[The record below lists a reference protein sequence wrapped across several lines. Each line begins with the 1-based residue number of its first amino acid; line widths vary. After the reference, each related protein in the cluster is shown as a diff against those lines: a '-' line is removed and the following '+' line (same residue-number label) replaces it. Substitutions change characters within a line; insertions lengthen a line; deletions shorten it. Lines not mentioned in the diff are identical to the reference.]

1 MVDTSQRFYL
11 QWYSDDGPKRGGDR
25 VTNRTGMPYVDLSTD
40 PAAVRRIFVSLGLI
54 QEHEELRALPLA
66 GGISSGIYRVDL
78 RSGSYCVK
86 QALPRLK
93 VAKDWRVPVERVFS
107 EIDYLRTVSAIAP
120 GRVPHVIGRDDTTKS
135 FVMELFGPEFRNWK
149 PQLLAGHVDPEV
161 AAQVGDLL
169 GRIHSATADRA
180 DIAARFATDDNFY
193 AIRLEPYLV
202 ESSRVHTELSDL
214 LLRLVMRTAQTRR
227 VLVHGDVSPK
237 NILVGPDGPVLIDAE
252 CAWFGDPAFDVA
264 FCLNHFFLKAAH
276 MPQHVEFLMRCVSM
290 MTRAYH
296 EHVDWE
302 PNSQLEARVASLLP
316 GLALARIDGKSPVEY
331 LDAPARDA
339 VRALAITLLRQPPTT
354 VEEIRTVWGQELK
367 P

>member
-1 MVDTSQRFYL
+1 
-11 QWYSDDGPKRGGDR
+11 
-25 VTNRTGMPYVDLSTD
+25 MPYVDLSTD

-66 GGISSGIYRVDL
+66 GGVSSGIYQIDL

-120 GRVPHVIGRDDTTKS
+120 GRVPQVIGRDDTTKS

-149 PQLLAGHVDPEV
+149 PHLLAGHVDPQV
-161 AAQVGDLL
+161 ATQVGDLL

-180 DIAARFATDDNFY
+180 DIAARFATDDTFY

-202 ESSRVHTELSDL
+202 ESSRVHTELSEL
-214 LLRLVMRTAQTRR
+214 LLRLVIRTAQTRR

-276 MPQHVEFLMRCVSM
+276 MPQHLEVLMRCVSM
-290 MTRAYH
+290 MTSAYH

-331 LDAPARDA
+331 LDVRARDA

-354 VEEIRTVWGQELK
+354 VEEIMTAWGQELK